1 MIKHLVLTVTGPDLP
16 GMEQELTRIVSR
28 HQARWVASRM
38 AHMAGRFA
46 SILFVSVATDV
57 LETLTAAL
65 QRLESDG
72 ITVRI
77 DKVDASMVPPK
88 ERHLLLNLIADDAP
102 ELVTDISRLLAEQ
115 HIRISELHTDTL
127 PAPDTGVSLQSMQA
141 HLRAPAGVDIETVRS
156 RLEALSPEL
165 MLDISLE

>member
-1 MIKHLVLTVTGPDLP
+1 MINHLVLTVTGPDLP

-46 SILFVSVATDV
+46 SILFVSVAADCLDELKSALCK
-57 LETLTAAL
+57 LEA
-65 QRLESDG
+65 DG
-72 ITVRI
+72 ISVRI
-77 DKVDASMVPPK
+77 DQVDASLVPPK

-102 ELVTDISRLLAEQ
+102 ELVTEISRLLTEE

-127 PAPDTGVSLQSMQA
+127 PAPDTGVSLQSVQA
-141 HLRAPAGVDIETVRS
+141 HLRAPAGVDVEAVRS

>member
-1 MIKHLVLTVTGPDLP
+1 MTNHLVLTITGPDLP
-16 GMEQELTRIVSR
+16 GMEQELTRIISR

-46 SILFVSVATDV
+46 SILFVSVAVGLLDDLKT
-57 LETLTAAL
+57 AL
-65 QRLESDG
+65 QKLEADG
-72 ITVRI
+72 ISVRI
-77 DKVDASMVPPK
+77 DQVDASLIPPK

-102 ELVTDISRLLAEQ
+102 ELVTDISRLLTEQ

-127 PAPDTGVSLQSMQA
+127 PAPDTGVSLQTIQA
-141 HLRAPAGVDIETVRS
+141 HLRAPASVDVEAVRAS
-156 RLEALSPEL
+156 LEALSPEL